1 MKFIYTLI
9 ALTLFAVQIHAQQ
22 TYTEKL
28 RQNEA
33 GKVRWLLINHQ
44 K

>member
-28 RQNEA
+28 RQKRSWKRY
-33 GKVRWLLINHQ
+33 GDY
-44 K
+44 